1 MATVVCPKCGAKNRV
16 DEQRAAHEQPKC
28 GKCGTPLPV
37 PAPGGADGHPLTITD
52 DNFAR
57 EVLQAGATPVL
68 VDAWATWCPP
78 CRALAPTIDQ
88 LAAESG
94 GRYRVGKLNVDEN
107 PRVAGQFRIE
117 SIPTMLIFKN
127 GQLVDKLVGLM
138 PKPSIAAKLERWK

>member
-1 MATVVCPKCGAKNRV
+1 MAIVTCPKCGAKNRV
-16 DEQRAAHEQPKC
+16 DERRASHEQPKC
-28 GKCGTPLPV
+28 GKCGTRLPV
-37 PAPGGADGHPLTITD
+37 PRGSDGHPVTITD
-52 DNFAR
+52 DNFSR
-57 EVLQAGATPVL
+57 EVLQAGKTPVL

-138 PKPSIAAKLERWK
+138 PKPAIAAKLQQALS

>member
-1 MATVVCPKCGAKNRV
+1 MSIVTCPKCGAKNRV
-16 DEQRAAHEQPKC
+16 DERRASEQTPKC
-28 GKCGTPLPV
+28 GKCGSPLPV
-37 PAPGGADGHPLTITD
+37 SSSSDGHPVTITD

-138 PKPSIAAKLERWK
+138 PKPAIESKLQQWR

>member
-1 MATVVCPKCGAKNRV
+1 MAIVTCPKCGAKNRV
-16 DEQRAAHEQPKC
+16 DERRTAHEQPKC
-28 GKCGTPLPV
+28 GKCGSPLPL
-37 PAPGGADGHPLTITD
+37 PSESDGHPVTITD
-52 DNFAR
+52 ANFAS

-88 LAAESG
+88 LAAESS

-138 PKPSIAAKLERWK
+138 PKPAIAAK